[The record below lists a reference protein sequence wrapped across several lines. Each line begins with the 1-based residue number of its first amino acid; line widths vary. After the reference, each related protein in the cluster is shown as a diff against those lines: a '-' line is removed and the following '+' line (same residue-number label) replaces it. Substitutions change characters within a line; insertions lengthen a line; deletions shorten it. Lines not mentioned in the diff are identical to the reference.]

1 MWKVD
6 QVSLQYYFI
15 WILVIEIYIWNLKKF
30 VAIKNKQLQQKPFN
44 MISLGQRETD
54 YNNQLITLTVI
65 TTNDAN

>member
-15 WILVIEIYIWNLKKF
+15 WILIIEMYIWNLNQF
-30 VAIKNKQLQQKPFN
+30 VAIKNKQLQHKPFN